1 MGAAASAQ
9 QQEGEPP
16 REGGGYESKF
26 GGQGFNRRGRPQ
38 VKWDHEGA
46 LRVSK
51 PDSGFGRITSYKGG
65 AVTIE
70 LLPEG
75 ARADVSA
82 GTDEEEGAA
91 RESKASEPRT
101 QRQQS
106 QPIETTLGSGV
117 GAEELSKLPIRILKK
132 ELALRGVDCSGCVEK
147 AHLVSKLLGAVH
159 AEDNDNDNDSDSDND

>member
-1 MGAAASAQ
+1 MGAGASAQ
-9 QQEGEPP
+9 QEEGASP

-26 GGQGFNRRGRPQ
+26 G

-75 ARADVSA
+75 ARADASA
-82 GTDEEEGAA
+82 GTDEEKGAA

-101 QRQQS
+101 QRKQS
-106 QPIETTLGSGV
+106 RPIDSTLGSRV
-117 GAEELSKLPIRILKK
+117 GAEELSKLPIRVLKK
-132 ELALRGVDCSGCVEK
+132 ELALRDVDCSGCVEK

-159 AEDNDNDNDSDSDND
+159 AEEDKGNGNDSDSDND